1 MPRLLTLRA
10 WNVADVPRQNGGPQ
24 PRASSPLSGRS
35 ILSTSAP
42 SIARM

>member
-1 MPRLLTLRA
+1 MPFLLTLRH
-10 WNVADVPRQNGGPQ
+10 WKVAEVSFQNGGPQ
-24 PRASSPLSGRS
+24 ARASSPPSGRS